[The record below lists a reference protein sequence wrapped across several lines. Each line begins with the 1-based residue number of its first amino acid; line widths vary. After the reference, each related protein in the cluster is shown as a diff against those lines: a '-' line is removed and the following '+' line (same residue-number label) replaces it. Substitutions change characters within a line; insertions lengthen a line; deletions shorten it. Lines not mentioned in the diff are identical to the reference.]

1 MSFNDTARQLE
12 ATDQLLNRAGQHAAT
27 GNYREAEK
35 LYNESLKNI
44 VDLYG
49 ANSLK
54 TCSCLID
61 LAEVYYSQ
69 EKFPEVIT
77 LLEQVLVTDSSERI
91 FPDEKVLAIKFKI
104 GKALEKNGSIK
115 QASEV
120 YSEVLSVAN
129 IVLGATAPFSKT
141 VAESLRS
148 LAKRHS
154 SVPGVAQAA
163 QQAAQSQTGQ
173 TAPVQPVDQFDT
185 FKQRRLTQQSTSQKL
200 IPNQANSG
208 KMSRL
213 DVAINQPTMPSVKMR
228 DYDTGMPSSPNFFR
242 RHAGSSI
249 TLLAVA
255 CLLCVGLFLSG
266 VLEDKRNLVAVEDKN
281 PGASVHAT
289 PAPGVLASYTG
300 LYSST
305 DGIKQFDVQDS
316 GTGVLRLGQGQ
327 KEVKVANVGSE
338 LYAESDGKRL
348 VFRTSGQGL
357 VDERGV
363 KMFKSGSPEMSTV
376 EAAQK
381 LAMDL
386 NRYYLQYGQYPHSQM
401 ELQQTN
407 IGYTNAI
414 SSRATSPR
422 LMAVSGE
429 TTSSSMTLSDFQN
442 ANWIAANLLAMNGTM
457 GEPGGLEI
465 HVFPV
470 SSSGETIIIRGFDRD
485 GHLLPSSQPGR
496 CFATTL
502 VSGTIRR

>member
-12 ATDQLLNRAGQHAAT
+12 ATDRLLSEAAQLVAR
-27 GNYREAEK
+27 GNFKEAEK
-35 LYNESLKNI
+35 RYQESLKYI

-49 ANSLK
+49 PNSLK
-54 TCSCLID
+54 TCDCLLD
-61 LAEVYYSQ
+61 LADLYYSQ

-77 LLEQVLVTDSSERI
+77 LLEQVLVTDHTERI
-91 FPDEKVLAIKFKI
+91 FPDEKVLAIKFKV

-129 IVLGATAPFSKT
+129 IVCGSNAPFTKT
-141 VAESLRS
+141 ISESLRS
-148 LAKRHS
+148 LAKRNS
-154 SVPGVAQAA
+154 SVAQAHT
-163 QQAAQSQTGQ
+163 AQSQTGQ
-173 TAPVQPVDQFDT
+173 TAPIQPVDQFDT
-185 FKQRRLTQQSTSQKL
+185 FKQKRIAQQSTSQKL
-200 IPNQANSG
+200 IPNQASSG
-208 KMSRL
+208 KLSRL
-213 DVAINQPTMPSVKMR
+213 DVAINQPTMPAVRMR

-266 VLEDKRNLVAVEDKN
+266 VLEDKRNAVANQDKN

-300 LYSST
+300 LYSSA
-305 DGIKQFDVQDS
+305 DGVKQFEVQDS
-316 GTGVLRLGQGQ
+316 GAGFLRLGGGQ
-327 KEVKVANVGSE
+327 KEVKVSNVGSE

-348 VFRTSGQGL
+348 IFRTSGQGL
-357 VDERGV
+357 VDERGIKLF
-363 KMFKSGSPEMSTV
+363 KMGSPEISTV
-376 EAAQK
+376 ESAQR

-386 NRYYLQYGQYPHSQM
+386 NRYYSQFGQYPKTQM
-401 ELQQTN
+401 DLQQTN
-407 IGYTNAI
+407 ISYTNAI

-422 LMAVSGE
+422 VMAVS
-429 TTSSSMTLSDFQN
+429 TDQNSSSMTLSDYQN
-442 ANWIAANLLAMNGTM
+442 ANWMAANLLAMNGTM
-457 GEPGGLEI
+457 GEPGGIEM
-465 HVFPV
+465 HVFPA
-470 SSSGETIIIRGFDRD
+470 SSSGETVIIRGFDRD

-496 CFATTL
+496 CFATIV

>member
-1 MSFNDTARQLE
+1 VSFNDTARQLE
-12 ATDQLLNRAGQHAAT
+12 ATDQLLNQAGQLAAR
-27 GNYREAEK
+27 GKYPEAEK
-35 LYNESLKNI
+35 LYQESLKNI

-54 TCSCLID
+54 TCSCLLD
-61 LAEVYYSQ
+61 LADLYYTQ

-77 LLEQVLVTDSSERI
+77 LLEQVLVTDHSERI
-91 FPDEKVLAIKFKI
+91 FPDEKILAIKFKF

-129 IVLGATAPFSKT
+129 IVLGPNAPFSKT
-141 VAESLRS
+141 ISESLRS
-148 LAKRHS
+148 LAKRNS
-154 SVPGVAQAA
+154 SVAHAQ
-163 QQAAQSQTGQ
+163 QSQTGQ

-185 FKQRRLTQQSTSQKL
+185 FKQQRIERQSTSQKL
-200 IPNQANSG
+200 IPNQSTSA

-213 DVAINQPTMPSVKMR
+213 DVAINQASVPTVKMR
-228 DYDTGMPSSPNFFR
+228 GYDAEMPSAPNFFR
-242 RHAGSSI
+242 QHAGSSI

-255 CLLCVGLFLSG
+255 CLLSVGLFLSG
-266 VLEDKRNLVAVEDKN
+266 VLEDKRNLPAVADKN

-300 LYSST
+300 VYSST

-316 GTGVLRLGQGQ
+316 GTGILRLAGGQR
-327 KEVKVANVGSE
+327 EVKVSNVGSE
-338 LYAESDGKRL
+338 LYAESEGKRL
-348 VFRTSGQGL
+348 IFRTSGQGL

-363 KMFKSGSPEMSTV
+363 KLFKNGSPEMNTV
-376 EAAQK
+376 EGAQK

-386 NRYYLQYGQYPHSQM
+386 NRYYSQFGQYPHTQM

-407 IGYTNAI
+407 ICYNNAI
-414 SSRATSPR
+414 SNRATSPR

-429 TTSSSMTLSDFQN
+429 EASSSMTLSDYQN
-442 ANWIAANLLAMNGTM
+442 ANWMAANLLAQNGTM
-457 GEPGGLEI
+457 GEPGGLEL

-496 CFATTL
+496 CFATIL